1 MLTRFVPAIVVT
13 GVSTF
18 VAMYVT
24 FSAPSVATR
33 QWALL
38 AMMVLSIACG
48 ALCGRLWLRTHPP
61 KPPVD
66 TSFR

>member
-1 MLTRFVPAIVVT
+1 VT
-13 GVSTF
+13 GVSTV
-18 VAMYVT
+18 VAMYLSV
-24 FSAPSVATR
+24 SASSVATR
-33 QWALL
+33 QGALL